1 MPVERTSWWEPH
13 NIDFIWNFGAVI
25 GLTISNSWAIIHS
38 ITVGK
43 KWRPIWLKSF
53 HACLSLRYLSSV
65 TTIKKWLDHFLKGPL
80 SLYFK
85 WQCFCFKTR
94 IHNLSKQEHE
104 WVSSVEC
111 GGSAPLAK
119 PQIAKVWW
127 LRPRQKANTPQHRL
141 VLSDPTFKSLYPKA
155 IVKDI
160 LFARLLFFDFSS
172 FSKQSNSL
180 SEEMSSFSSLSY

>member
-1 MPVERTSWWEPH
+1 M
-13 NIDFIWNFGAVI
+13 
-25 GLTISNSWAIIHS
+25 
-38 ITVGK
+38 
-43 KWRPIWLKSF
+43 
-53 HACLSLRYLSSV
+53 
-65 TTIKKWLDHFLKGPL
+65 TTIKKWLAHFLKGPL

-155 IVKDI
+155 IVQDI

-180 SEEMSSFSSLSY
+180 SEEMSSFSSLGVAKKRIFYGQADPKGERGFSPCKPWQ